1 MIGIRY
7 NLKKLEQHT
16 NLYTSDK
23 RILSIPGKIYKVK
36 TIESINYKKIRK
48 VIKGNQVNLISKN
61 FQLNTDE
68 LQKKL
73 KCTIGGKSDYLIFA
87 KTIEG
92 NRVIEAT
99 RLMS

>member
-1 MIGIRY
+1 MRY
-7 NLKKLEQHT
+7 KLKKLERHT
-16 NLYTSDK
+16 NLYTSEK
-23 RILSIPGKIYKVK
+23 RVLSIPGKIYKVK
-36 TIESINYKKIRK
+36 TVETINFKKIRK
-48 VIKGNQVNLISKN
+48 VIKSNQVNLISKN
-61 FQLNTDE
+61 FQLSTDE

-73 KCTIGGKSDYLIFA
+73 KCVIGSKSDYLIFA